1 MTMKLKF
8 ILVFLLV
15 LNGSGKVLAETSNTL
30 AIDGGLQTEL
40 TQANSQVWP
49 VLPGESLNDIAQ
61 LFYPKN
67 VVMQRLFISKT
78 LRLNTGT
85 QPNLSAAERFEKPT
99 LLLVPTLK
107 SLSKNTQ
114 VTQSTADKPAKHRL
128 QITTNIESVLDSVP
142 SKLKEEYQFWVS
154 KNELL
159 KKQLVILKDK
169 IIFLETK
176 LDGLKLIWEK
186 TLNSPVASK
195 PAINNPSNNS
205 VENNLGTEN
214 NAASDSSASAVNNSV
229 PANVLSITPSNSTAN
244 SNPVID
250 NVTAGKKTF
259 KNLNTTPTKVETA
272 QVASS
277 WIDYLNTD
285 LVKVALV
292 LGLLG
297 VLSVFA
303 LKKYREYMFAKMNFV
318 TTKMHASIQETMVD
332 FGGYLK
338 PKIPEEESPEVKL
351 QAKAAKDVEAR
362 LDSTL
367 AEAKLLMSVN
377 RHQDAIAHLKLTIE
391 AQPKACIN
399 HWLYL
404 LEIYRKLNL
413 KDEFEAHAAGLHQIY
428 NVMTPVWYETAVAMV
443 VPQSLEEFPH
453 IMEKLYTVWP
463 GDLAT
468 VYLRG
473 LIADNRGGE
482 RVGFGKAALSEILM
496 LIEILDI
503 QKQLA

>member
-15 LNGSGKVLAETSNTL
+15 LNGGGKVLAETSNTL
-30 AIDGGLQTEL
+30 AIDSGLQTEL
-40 TQANSQVWP
+40 TLANSQVWP
-49 VLPGESLNDIAQ
+49 VLPGESLNDVAR

-67 VVMQRLFISKT
+67 VVMQQLFISKT

-159 KKQLVILKDK
+159 KKQLLILKDK

-205 VENNLGTEN
+205 VENNLGTKN
-214 NAASDSSASAVNNSV
+214 NAVADSVTSIVSNSV
-229 PANVLSITPSNSTAN
+229 PANVPSITPSNSTAN
-244 SNPVID
+244 NNPVID
-250 NVTAGKKTF
+250 NATTGKKIF

-272 QVASS
+272 QIASS
-277 WIDYLNTD
+277 WINYLNTD

-292 LGLLG
+292 LGLL
-297 VLSVFA
+297 VILSVFA

-318 TTKMHASIQETMVD
+318 ATKMHASIQETMGD

-367 AEAKLLMSVN
+367 AEAKLLLSVN

-413 KDEFEAHAAGLHQIY
+413 KDEFEANAAGLHQIY

-443 VPQSLEEFPH
+443 VPQSIEEFPH

-503 QKQLA
+503 QKELA